1 MSEGITI
8 ELLQRYIG
16 MPGTMQGG
24 YVAGLAAGDADGP
37 IRVRI
42 RKPMHPGESLVR
54 TVEQGEALVHR
65 DGELVMVASPGPLH
79 AAPRS
84 PISRTSIDAAIDRP
98 LPWDPP
104 YPDCIGCG
112 NKTDGLGV
120 RIRPL
125 GDGKHVV
132 AVWSPAPQWA
142 DENGVIPREFVWTA
156 FDCVTAYVLFVDPPE
171 LSGGG
176 AVTGNIAAEFSDEV
190 RVGDTYTFQSWRER
204 DDERSII
211 CGGALFGPS
220 GLVAVADQEM
230 VRTKSWGFEVP
241 SEPLAD

>member
-1 MSEGITI
+1 MSEAITI

-42 RKPMHPGESLVR
+42 RKSMHPGESLVR
-54 TVEQGEALVHR
+54 TVEQNETLVHR

-104 YPDCIGCG
+104 YPNCIGCG

-156 FDCVTAYVLFVDPPE
+156 FDCVTAYALFVDPPE

-230 VRTKSWGFEVP
+230 VRTKSWGFDVP
-241 SEPLAD
+241 SEPLAN